1 MLSLRFAPRAP
12 HRFSGFTLVELMVVF
27 AILALVMALA
37 PASLGRMYETA
48 QYRSAVR
55 GIVTE
60 MRAAR
65 QRAQSKGVEARFT
78 VNLRERTYGL
88 RDRKSVV

>member
-1 MLSLRFAPRAP
+1 MLSTEVPVLIAPNAFCGVWICSLSRSKWLQSAAFRMPSLRFAPRAP

-48 QYRSAVR
+48 
-55 GIVTE
+55 
-60 MRAAR
+60 
-65 QRAQSKGVEARFT
+65 
-78 VNLRERTYGL
+78 
-88 RDRKSVV
+88 